1 MGPANQALIGII
13 NISEE
18 VLPLPGNIPHRAPQQ
33 GEKRGQD
40 GFSFC
45 RCAIGDS
52 VLFVTEQL

>member
-1 MGPANQALIGII
+1 MGPANKTLIGII

-40 GFSFC
+40 GVSFH
-45 RCAIGDS
+45 RHAIGDR
-52 VLFVTEQL
+52 VFYL